1 MKVEK
6 DKIRKVAIYLR
17 KSRVEETEKD
27 LLNHKTLL
35 VGICD
40 ENYWKYDIY
49 MEQGSTSSQD
59 IEIREKL
66 TELLNNINSYDGVL
80 VVEQARISRNLE
92 DGATVKRILQQAEIY
107 LIIQRHIWD
116 LSDPTY
122 SKMYDFNSL
131 MGSVEYSDTNAR
143 LQLGKKMRA
152 IQGYWTN
159 GPAPYGYTYNRNSRT
174 LEVDE
179 REEEVYNYIK
189 YRYIDCEWSTNQIC
203 YDLNRKGKDDPKWLT
218 RKGNYWKN
226 KVLIDLLT
234 NMTHLGL
241 IVKGKEQGS
250 LHKDRKGKSAVP
262 YKKVDK
268 ESWKV
273 YEGKHTPLKKLDEH
287 RAILFNIQ
295 KSRLNN
301 TVISRVKT
309 KQVHS
314 LTGLVQC
321 GLCGHVAGIIDKGE
335 NGLFIKKC
343 HYSSEVGVK
352 CPNSS
357 INLKYIEEA
366 MLDDIKNQMDA
377 VREIAHKKKH
387 LEELKNL
394 RENHIATF
402 EEKRI
407 ALEAEIKRLIDA
419 YVAGVFSLDEFTVM
433 KQERTNALEEVNL
446 QLANLQTTEEELLQ
460 SLEQNRIARYEAV
473 LEEYTKTDTSNE
485 RKNELLK
492 GIIDKLI
499 YTRPNAQRGGDFKVE
514 VKFKI

>member
-17 KSRVEETEKD
+17 KSRVEETEND

-40 ENYWKYDIY
+40 ENFWTYDIY

-59 IEIREKL
+59 IEIREELTKL
-66 TELLNNINSYDGVL
+66 LDSINVYDGVL

-92 DGATVKRILQQAEIY
+92 DGAVVKRILIQAGIY

-159 GPAPYGYTYNRNSRT
+159 GPAPYGYTYNRNSRS

-179 REEEVYNYIK
+179 REAEVYNYIK
-189 YRYIDCEWSTNQIC
+189 YRYIECEWSTNQIC
-203 YDLNRKGKDDPKWLT
+203 YDLNRKGKEDPKWLT

-234 NMTHLGL
+234 NMTHLGV

-268 ESWKV
+268 ESWQV
-273 YEGKHTPLKKLDEH
+273 YEGKHAPLKKIDEH
-287 RAILFNIQ
+287 RAILFNLQ

-301 TVISRVKT
+301 TVVSRVKT

-343 HYSSEVGVK
+343 HYHSEVGGK

-357 INLKYIEEA
+357 INLKYVEEA
-366 MLDDIKNQMDA
+366 MLDDIKNQMDT
-377 VREIAHKKKH
+377 VRQITHKKQH

-394 RENHIATF
+394 RENHIAAF
-402 EEKRI
+402 KEKRTI
-407 ALEAEIKRLIDA
+407 LEAEIKRLSDA
-419 YVAGVFSLDEFTVM
+419 YVAGAFSLDEFIIM

-446 QLANLQTTEEELLQ
+446 QLDNLQTTEEELMQ

-492 GIIDKLI
+492 GIIDKII
-499 YTRPNAQRGGDFKVE
+499 YTRPNAQRGDDFKVE